1 MRART
6 LGVWLMIVGVA
17 GAGNVRSAG
26 AQQPCARMDGKA
38 WWQVSATRFFQSS
51 GEGQRISGLV
61 IERHFVDR
69 RVLRRVGAGYR
80 LDIARTKLG
89 LRDETV
95 NVAVEYGATGAVTRI
110 TGDTSSLSHD
120 VAPLIMQRCADLTPG
135 RTLPDLGGRVDTVR
149 TEVQRGITRS
159 VPARQLTIATIDSLG
174 ERLMLVSAQR
184 SVSDTSRGELVR
196 RQPNMVIDTLKPWTA
211 LGGEEIERQLVR
223 VSDGSVVFRERTR
236 KLNGRGWVPPHTL
249 TDTVPIRVEY
259 ASVERIVDS
268 ATAAVVLNFSR
279 RGEMSVSN
287 GPRDTIA
294 LHFRE
299 WRGDTLVVR
308 QFRRTGWRDELR
320 TVWRDSALIAALL
333 TEPGTATQQPGLTRR
348 AFQIQRGFLKDAGSR
363 DSSVA
368 TPEHAWA
375 IALDGFEDALVPAL
389 TGIAADS
396 QPHRF
401 SMYGINQDRGA
412 WLNWSVT
419 IVPRGAVR
427 VARFYTLQRQ
437 WVGSFVFTPA
447 GELLIATLGGPQGVS
462 RLPAAGSRLAGVL
475 EAQRGKIQKED
486 IIPSAP

>member
-1 MRART
+1 MHVRT
-6 LGVWLMIVGVA
+6 LAMWVMLG
-17 GAGNVRSAG
+17 GATAAVHARSAS
-26 AQQPCARMDGKA
+26 AQQPCARIDGKA

-69 RVLRRVGAGYR
+69 RALRRIATGYR
-80 LDIARTKLG
+80 LEIARTKLG

-95 NVAVEYGATGAVTRI
+95 NVAVEYGPNGAVTRI
-110 TGDTSSLSHD
+110 TGDTSSLSRD
-120 VAPLIMQRCADLTPG
+120 VAPLLMLNCGELLPG
-135 RTLPDLGGRVDTVR
+135 RTLADVGGRVDTVR
-149 TEVQRGITRS
+149 TDVQRGITRA
-159 VPARQLTIATIDSLG
+159 VPARQVTLSAIDSLG
-174 ERLMLVSAQR
+174 ERLLLASAQR
-184 SVSDTSRGELVR
+184 VMTDTTRGDLVR
-196 RQPNMVIDTLKPWTA
+196 RQPNMVVDTLKPWTA
-211 LGGEEIERQLVR
+211 LAGEEIERQFVR
-223 VSDGSVVFRERTR
+223 VSDGTVVFRERTR

-249 TDTVPIRVEY
+249 TDTVAIRVDY
-259 ASVERIVDS
+259 ASVERVVDS
-268 ATAAVVLNFSR
+268 ATAAGVLNFSR
-279 RGEMSVSN
+279 RGDVSVSK

-294 LHFRE
+294 LHYRE
-299 WRGDTLVVR
+299 WRGDTLIVR

-320 TVWRDSALIAALL
+320 TVWRDSTLAGALL
-333 TEPGTATQQPGLTRR
+333 TEPGTATQAPGMTRR
-348 AFQIQRGFLKDAGSR
+348 GFQVQRGFLKDAGSR
-363 DSSVA
+363 DSAVA
-368 TPEHAWA
+368 TPQHAWA

-389 TGIAADS
+389 TSIAADS

-437 WVGSFVFTPA
+437 WVGSFVFTPS
-447 GELLIATLGGPQGVS
+447 GELLIVTLGGPQGVS

-486 IIPSAP
+486 IIPASP